1 VDKSQ
6 PKPHSIMFTS
16 KKFKSAAVMAFAFS
30 FALATLV
37 GCGAKKEEATEEV
50 PTEEAAPAVVEEPA
64 PAPADTT
71 ATDSTAA
78 Q

>member
-1 VDKSQ
+1 
-6 PKPHSIMFTS
+6 MFTS
-16 KKFKSAAVMAFAFS
+16 QRLKSAAVMAFAFS
-30 FALATLV
+30 FALATLA

-50 PTEEAAPAVVEEPA
+50 PTEEAAPVMEEPT

>member
-1 VDKSQ
+1 
-6 PKPHSIMFTS
+6 
-16 KKFKSAAVMAFAFS
+16 MAFAFS
-30 FALATLV
+30 FALATLA
-37 GCGAKKEEATEEV
+37 GCGAKKEEVTEEV
-50 PTEEAAPAVVEEPA
+50 PTEEIVPAVEE

>member
-1 VDKSQ
+1 
-6 PKPHSIMFTS
+6 MFTS
-16 KKFKSAAVMAFAFS
+16 KKLKSVGVMALAFS
-30 FALATLV
+30 FALATLA
-37 GCGAKKEEATEEV
+37 GCGAKKEEVVEEVTTEEV
-50 PTEEAAPAVVEEPA
+50 APAVEAA